1 MVNWNSHCNAVYIK
15 MGTSKLQETGFRL
28 RYHSFD
34 YLVSSALLVIV
45 SIVAGGLVFMQQ
57 PEMMR
62 RAFFLCSVITG
73 FLAIWSLRFGPRLKR
88 QAAWYLCFQP
98 DLVRINFFNYSTA
111 AKKSKSDGFDFRNS
125 KRSVDLDPEDGKNR
139 DRRRVRCIFCGFAR
153 DTFNLGG
160 RKKLANCSLAPFR
173 PTGGARPMT
182 WRRVFL

>member
-73 FLAIWSLRFGPRLKR
+73 FLAIWSLRFGLRLKR

-111 AKKSKSDGFDFRNS
+111 AKNPNPMDSILEIPNDRLIWIRKTEKIGIGDESDAFF
-125 KRSVDLDPEDGKNR
+125 VDLRVTHSTWAAAKNLRTAHWPHSDPLA
-139 DRRRVRCIFCGFAR
+139 VRG
-153 DTFNLGG
+153 
-160 RKKLANCSLAPFR
+160 P
-173 PTGGARPMT
+173 
-182 WRRVFL
+182 